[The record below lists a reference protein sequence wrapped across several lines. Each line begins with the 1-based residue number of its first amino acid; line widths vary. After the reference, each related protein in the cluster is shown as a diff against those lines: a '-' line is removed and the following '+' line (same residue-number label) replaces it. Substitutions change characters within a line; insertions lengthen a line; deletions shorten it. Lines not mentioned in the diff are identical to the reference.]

1 MKMTA
6 FWDIAP
12 CSLAE
17 VYRCFRDAYCLHHQG
32 YRPHNGGLRISE
44 TSVYCNETTRRYAL
58 MMEAL
63 RTYDS
68 LLQSDYMAL
77 YFRRLLSSYSLQLV
91 PENSRFSSLHK
102 VHKVNI

>member
-17 VYRCFRDAYCLHHQG
+17 VDRCFRGVYCLHHQG

-44 TSVYCNETTRRYAL
+44 TSVYCSETTRRYAL
-58 MMEAL
+58 IMEAL

-77 YFRRLLSSYSLQLV
+77 YFRRLFLYSLQFLKIHDFLV
-91 PENSRFSSLHK
+91 CTK
-102 VHKVNI
+102 CIK